1 VDRVRVE
8 DEDSRL
14 TIFRGVLDY
23 SHCDMIDTGCVLGVT
38 RCGFARR
45 KLRREKVGINETA
58 YRIGSD
64 AVNPVDSALL
74 FLVVMVAMLRL

>member
-1 VDRVRVE
+1 MDRVRVE

-14 TIFRGVLDY
+14 TIFHGVLDY
-23 SHCDMIDTGCVLGVT
+23 SHLGLLERGVFSDT

-45 KLRREKVGINETA
+45 KLRREKVGIDETA

-74 FLVVMVAMLRL
+74 FPVVMVAMLRL